1 MIVDCAYYK
10 DRKRQ
15 HEGPLDLERA
25 LECAKSDQGF
35 VWLGMLEPTKE
46 ELAAASRAFNL
57 PKLAVE
63 DTVQAHQRPK
73 LEEYEGHFF
82 VVLKTSR
89 YDEAQERVHFGEIH
103 IFLGRGYAVTVR
115 HGEASTLQP
124 ARQRLEGK
132 YSELLDSGPAAVAW
146 AVLDQVVDDYEPV
159 TAGIDD
165 DIEEVEEAV
174 FTQKGDSSQRI
185 YFLKREV
192 IEFHRSVFPLL
203 APLEALERGAFPQ
216 IPDDLRRYFRDVAD
230 HARRVDEQIHSQR
243 ELLTSILQ
251 ANLSLVSVQQNKNV
265 QTISAWA
272 AIIAVPTF
280 LASIWGMNFE
290 HMPELRSVLGYPMAL
305 LLIARV
311 DPCAAPLLQA
321 DRVALT

>member
-1 MIVDCAYYK
+1 
-10 DRKRQ
+10 
-15 HEGPLDLERA
+15 
-25 LECAKSDQGF
+25 
-35 VWLGMLEPTKE
+35 
-46 ELAAASRAFNL
+46 
-57 PKLAVE
+57 
-63 DTVQAHQRPK
+63 
-73 LEEYEGHFF
+73 
-82 VVLKTSR
+82 LKTSR

-103 IFLGRGYAVTVR
+103 IFLGPGYAVTVR

-146 AVLDQVVDDYEPV
+146 AVIDQVVDDYEPV

-165 DIEEVEEAV
+165 DIEEVEEEV

-230 HARRVDEQIHSQR
+230 HARRVDEQVHSQR
-243 ELLTSILQ
+243 ELLSSILQ
-251 ANLSLVSVQQNKNV
+251 ANLSLVGVQQNKNV
-265 QTISAWA
+265 QAISAWA

-290 HMPELRSVLGYPMAL
+290 HMPELSSVLGYPMAL
-305 LLIARV
+305 LLMLASTLVLHRFFRRIEW
-311 DPCAAPLLQA
+311 L
-321 DRVALT
+321 